1 MQSDMSDLLRSWL
14 AMPCDWADGLTEAEV
29 SEAATMHSLR
39 FPPDLRTL
47 LQSRLPCG
55 PQWPDW
61 RHPETVADRLTWPW
75 EGAAFD
81 IEENAFWL
89 DEFDPRPSQLEEAL
103 RVARPHF
110 DAAPKLIPIFAH
122 RSIVSVP
129 HAPGNPIL
137 SVYQTDIICYG
148 LDLADWISREFGPKR
163 STSSPSLT
171 VDLGLWTRIMY
182 SR

>member
-1 MQSDMSDLLRSWL
+1 MSGLLKSWL
-14 AMPCDWADGLTEAEV
+14 AMPCDWADGLTEAEI
-29 SEAATMHSLR
+29 SEAETMHGLR

-61 RHPETVADRLTWPW
+61 RHPETVADRLAWPW

-89 DEFDPRPSQLEEAL
+89 DEFGPRPLQLEEAL

-110 DAAPKLIPIFAH
+110 DAAPKLIPIFVH

-129 HAPGNPIL
+129 YAPGNPIL

-163 STSSPSLT
+163 SIPSPP
-171 VDLGLWTRIMY
+171 VDLGLWTRVMY